1 MLKELQMAQNSPI
14 SRRDLLS
21 AGAGAAAGLVAHRV
35 GAVVP
40 PAPGCGE
47 ATAAQTSGPYYPTR
61 DRADED
67 PDLTQVRGRPARAT
81 GEVIVVQGRPLDEGC
96 RPIAGALVEIWQAN
110 TWGRYDHISGSL
122 AAGTASW

>member
-1 MLKELQMAQNSPI
+1 MTKELQMAQNSPI

-40 PAPGCGE
+40 PAPVCGE

-67 PDLTQVRGRPARAT
+67 P
-81 GEVIVVQGRPLDEGC
+81 I
-96 RPIAGALVEIWQAN
+96 
-110 TWGRYDHISGSL
+110 
-122 AAGTASW
+122 